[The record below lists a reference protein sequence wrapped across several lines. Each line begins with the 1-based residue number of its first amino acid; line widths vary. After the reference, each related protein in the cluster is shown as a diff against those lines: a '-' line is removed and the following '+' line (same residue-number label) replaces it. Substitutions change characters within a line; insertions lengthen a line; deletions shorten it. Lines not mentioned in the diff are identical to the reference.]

1 MIDFLAINAFA
12 GFFLLINISD
22 DNNSAAYHK
31 YGKSRHRLYGIIIQ
45 TVLRKGGYMLYEKK
59 MLILSGDGKGVVLI
73 EKSATGTRFSLR
85 TFDMPICGEL
95 KAGVITRKIAVVR
108 DLPQTE
114 NPACVFTLDI
124 DAISDLHF
132 AVFDKKLRLYGT
144 NGKKMWEANVM
155 DLLNKNDRR
164 APVAERVPISAL
176 PPISKQPKVLPLPD
190 GTGIPQSRLELY
202 GDEALA
208 ESDFYTP
215 LDLSSRM
222 PVVDDFLDSPRIL
235 DGLAPRI
242 EPPQRAETFTAETAA
257 ADSTSAASASDG
269 FYGAGAD
276 RGLSG
281 DKDTAESVETAVE
294 NYKNSGNSPDTD
306 IQENNYDTGVGSG
319 PEQKAPV
326 DRAKSED
333 ADNVDDM
340 TVSTQNIAETDRAA
354 RTAETNTVR
363 HDVPPA
369 VTVRSEEA
377 AAVSDRVTSNSFS
390 DSPWELEARWLKSRS
405 RRAPSVRVD
414 RVRPVPDT
422 ERVRRLRE
430 SAFIERARADVD
442 ALFANAP
449 KDERLA
455 SILPDMEWVKVNT
468 DGNTISVG
476 RSGSEFLCYAVSG
489 VYRKVSPLGDEAQW
503 APSDRNIPTG
513 KGFWLI
519 FQNLATGEI
528 IKGG

>member
-1 MIDFLAINAFA
+1 
-12 GFFLLINISD
+12 
-22 DNNSAAYHK
+22 
-31 YGKSRHRLYGIIIQ
+31 
-45 TVLRKGGYMLYEKK
+45 MLYEKK

-108 DLPQTE
+108 DLPRTE
-114 NPACVFTLDI
+114 NPACVFSLDI
-124 DAISDLHF
+124 DDISDLHF

-242 EPPQRAETFTAETAA
+242 EPPHRAETYTAETAA
-257 ADSTSAASASDG
+257 ADNASAAVAADG
-269 FYGAGAD
+269 FYGNGSVSGVD
-276 RGLSG
+276 RELSG
-281 DKDTAESVETAVE
+281 DKDTAESGYAVVE
-294 NYKNSGNSPDTD
+294 NNINSGDSTDTD
-306 IQENNYDTGVGSG
+306 IQENNYDTGIGSG
-319 PEQKAPV
+319 SEQKNPV
-326 DRAKSED
+326 DRTKSED
-333 ADNVDDM
+333 TDNADGM
-340 TVSTQNIAETDRAA
+340 TVSTQNIAETDRTA
-354 RTAETNTVR
+354 RTAEANTVR

-369 VTVRSEEA
+369 VSVRSEEA

-405 RRAPSVRVD
+405 HRAPSVRVD

-476 RSGSEFLCYAVSG
+476 RSGNEFLCYAVSG